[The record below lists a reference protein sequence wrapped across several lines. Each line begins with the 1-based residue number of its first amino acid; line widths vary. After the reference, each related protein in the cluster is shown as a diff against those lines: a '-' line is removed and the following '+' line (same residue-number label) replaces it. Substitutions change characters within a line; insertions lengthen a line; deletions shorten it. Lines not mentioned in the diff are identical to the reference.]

1 MPKPNTPETP
11 VAAPATPTD
20 DETFASAFTEA
31 IGEDTPKAPDAAAP
45 AAPAVPAEP
54 AAVAAAE
61 PAAEPA
67 AVPEEPET
75 PAELAAEP
83 VEEPEEAPEAKIA
96 RLEAENAALK
106 APKPPAP
113 SAPPAPAETAPQ
125 GRETPPAGA
134 SEAPAAPQPP
144 AEPAWYTPSDE
155 EKTVLTDLEKNWPD
169 IAAAQQVAI
178 KQAVYNA
185 VQYTFSQ
192 IQKTYNPALQ
202 RFADLSDVISEQ
214 LALSALRGEHA
225 DYDEVYDK
233 VVQWVDTLPGPFKAG
248 AKLTMT
254 QGTPEEVAELITEY
268 KKSHVTATP
277 AASAPVAGKTE
288 LSAAAKQAASRLRVV
303 GSKRTTPVAG
313 ADPNDFDAAWAEAT
327 RTGN

>member
-11 VAAPATPTD
+11 AATPTD

-31 IGEDTPKAPDAAAP
+31 VGEDTPKAPDPAAP

-54 AAVAAAE
+54 AAAAE
-61 PAAEPA
+61 PVAEPV

-75 PAELAAEP
+75 PAEPAAEP

-96 RLEAENAALK
+96 RLEAENAALR

-113 SAPPAPAETAPQ
+113 SAPPAPAETAPA

-134 SEAPAAPQPP
+134 AEAPAAPQPP

-169 IAAAQQVAI
+169 IAQAQQVAI

-185 VQYTFSQ
+185 VQYTFNQ

-225 DYDEVYDK
+225 DYDEVYDR
-233 VVQWVDTLPGPFKAG
+233 VVQWVETLPGPFKAG

-268 KKSHVTATP
+268 KKSHPAATP
-277 AASAPVAGKTE
+277 AVAAGTAPSVAGKTE